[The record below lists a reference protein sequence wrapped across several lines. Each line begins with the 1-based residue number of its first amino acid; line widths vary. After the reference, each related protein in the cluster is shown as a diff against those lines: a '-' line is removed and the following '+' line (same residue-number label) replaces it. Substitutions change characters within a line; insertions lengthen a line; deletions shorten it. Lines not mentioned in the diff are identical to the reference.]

1 MLLETIKIL
10 IPIIIAFV
18 SSYISYLR
26 AVNKAK
32 LEMEKELELQR
43 IKHEQEL
50 ERLEREMEVQNK
62 SKESDILFEFMKG
75 ALEDPRKL
83 DNLMQLYQKAE
94 KYKNL

>member
-62 SKESDILFEFMKG
+62 SKENDILFEFMKG
-75 ALEDPRKL
+75 ALEDPRQL